1 MESFLLQALGEHE
14 ITINDLGTFELKND
28 LIVILTSNSQRS
40 LLDETKDRCLFL
52 YIPYPTVERE
62 IEIVKSKLPEANDET
77 VSYVVKLV
85 HDIRN
90 LNLMKKPSV
99 RGTVDWVKSI
109 SNLGTKNFHTYT
121 LSAQLREQGLPVSVR
136 STQAAFEIYQ
146 NLGDDDR
153 NLLKTAMMAVYVK
166 DKYDIPKFNKIFE
179 KIFKKAAPDNEIPQ
193 KDDSTKAYK
202 GKGPKSNKYII
213 KKQGNM
219 GQKIRQEKI
228 DNNKLKMLSGQP
240 LLEEAKKLE
249 RDGELMNKDLTK
261 LNRFDPRM
269 LEICQRLGKR
279 IANKRSRRKVQ
290 SNSHKLDIR
299 KTIRANLKY
308 GGVPFELIMSK
319 PRPHKNEHL
328 FLNDISGSCEWISS
342 WFFMLMFSAQT
353 AFKRS
358 RTFEF
363 DNKVIETTKALK
375 EEYLIDSFVKVKDLR
390 VKNLMVHGTSNM
402 YTAFQ
407 QFQEIAN
414 INNKSYVIILS
425 DCRDWAG
432 PKVNGVPASVGLVEE
447 MVRDAKKVI
456 ILNPEDRDKWD
467 IVDSCVSLYEDAGA
481 HVFEVNTLNQLAQFV
496 EQM

>member
-1 MESFLLQALGEHE
+1 M
-14 ITINDLGTFELKND
+14 INK
-28 LIVILTSNSQRS
+28 I
-40 LLDETKDRCLFL
+40 
-52 YIPYPTVERE
+52 
-62 IEIVKSKLPEANDET
+62 AN
-77 VSYVVKLV
+77 
-85 HDIRN
+85 
-90 LNLMKKPSV
+90 
-99 RGTVDWVKSI
+99 
-109 SNLGTKNFHTYT
+109 
-121 LSAQLREQGLPVSVR
+121 LSANLRKVGLPVSIR
-136 STQAAFEIYQ
+136 STQAAMEIYRD
-146 NLGDDDR
+146 LGDVDR
-153 NLLKTAMMAVYVK
+153 NLLKTALMAIYVK
-166 DKYDIPKFNKIFE
+166 DRYDIPKFMKIFDQ
-179 KIFKKAAPDNEIPQ
+179 IFKAPALEDKKVEDPNRG
-193 KDDSTKAYK
+193 KAYK
-202 GKGPKSNKYII
+202 GTGPKSNKYVI
-213 KKQGNM
+213 KKQNTIGKNV
-219 GQKIRQEKI
+219 QKERI
-228 DNNKLKMLSGQP
+228 NNEKLKMLSGQP

-279 IANKRSRRKVQ
+279 IANKRSRRKIEA
-290 SNSHKLDIR
+290 NSHKIDMR
-299 KTIRANLKY
+299 RTMRANLKY
-308 GGVPFELIMSK
+308 GGVPLELVKAK

-375 EEYLIDSFVKVKDLR
+375 EEYLIDSFIKVKDMR
-390 VKNLMVHGTSNM
+390 VKNMMVHGTSDM
-402 YTAFQ
+402 YSAFKK
-407 QFQEIAN
+407 FQEMAN

-432 PKVNGVPASVGLVEE
+432 PKVNGIPASVELVEE
-447 MVRDAKKVI
+447 MVRDSKKVI
-456 ILNPEDRDKWD
+456 ILNPEDRNKWD

>member
-1 MESFLLQALGEHE
+1 MIRK
-14 ITINDLGTFELKND
+14 IT
-28 LIVILTSNSQRS
+28 
-40 LLDETKDRCLFL
+40 
-52 YIPYPTVERE
+52 
-62 IEIVKSKLPEANDET
+62 
-77 VSYVVKLV
+77 
-85 HDIRN
+85 
-90 LNLMKKPSV
+90 
-99 RGTVDWVKSI
+99 
-109 SNLGTKNFHTYT
+109 T
-121 LSAQLREQGLPVSVR
+121 LSAQLREKGLPVSVR
-136 STQAAFEIYQ
+136 STQSAVEVYMD
-146 NLGDDDR
+146 LGEDDR
-153 NLLKTAMMAVYVK
+153 ELLKIALMSIYVK
-166 DKYDIPKFNKIFE
+166 DKYDIPKFNKVFDE
-179 KIFKKAAPDNEIPQ
+179 VFAVKLPENDGGEELNKGQ
-193 KDDSTKAYK
+193 AYR
-202 GKGPKSNKYII
+202 GKGPKSNKYVI
-213 KKQGNM
+213 KKQSNM
-219 GQKIRQEKI
+219 ASKVRKEKI
-228 DNNKLKMLSGQP
+228 NNEKLRMLSGQP
-240 LLEEAKKLE
+240 LLEEVQKLE

-290 SNSHKLDIR
+290 SHSNKIDMR
-299 KTIRANLKY
+299 RTIRANLKY
-308 GGVPFELIMSK
+308 GGVPLELVKAK

-375 EEYLIDSFVKVKDLR
+375 EEYLIDAFVKVKDQR
-390 VKNLMVHGTSNM
+390 VKNMMVHGTSDM
-402 YTAFQ
+402 YSAFKK
-407 QFQEIAN
+407 FQEMAN

-432 PKVNGVPASVGLVEE
+432 PKVNGIPASVGIVEE
-447 MVRDAKKVI
+447 MVRDSKKVV
-456 ILNPEDRDKWD
+456 ILNPEDRNKWD

>member
-1 MESFLLQALGEHE
+1 M
-14 ITINDLGTFELKND
+14 INDKM
-28 LIVILTSNSQRS
+28 I
-40 LLDETKDRCLFL
+40 
-52 YIPYPTVERE
+52 
-62 IEIVKSKLPEANDET
+62 SKVAA
-77 VSYVVKLV
+77 
-85 HDIRN
+85 
-90 LNLMKKPSV
+90 
-99 RGTVDWVKSI
+99 
-109 SNLGTKNFHTYT
+109 
-121 LSAQLREQGLPVSVR
+121 LSAQLREQGMPVSIR
-136 STQAAFEIYQ
+136 STQDAVKIHQ
-146 NLGDDDR
+146 DLGEEDR
-153 NLLKTAMMAVYVK
+153 ELLKTALMAIYVK
-166 DKYDIPKFNKIFE
+166 DRYDIPKFLKIFDKVFSE
-179 KIFKKAAPDNEIPQ
+179 KKKEKMAEELN
-193 KDDSTKAYK
+193 KGKAYR
-202 GKGPKSNKYII
+202 GTGPKSNKYVI
-213 KKQGNM
+213 KKQNSI
-219 GQKIRQEKI
+219 GQKVRQEKI
-228 DNNKLKMLSGQP
+228 DNKKLKMLSGQP

-290 SNSHKLDIR
+290 AHSHKIDMR
-299 KTIRANLKY
+299 RTMRANLKY
-308 GGVPFELIMSK
+308 GGVPIDLVKAK

-375 EEYLIDSFVKVKDLR
+375 EEYLIDSFVKVKDMR
-390 VKNLMVHGTSNM
+390 IKHMMVHGTSDM
-402 YTAFQ
+402 YSAFTK
-407 QFQEIAN
+407 FTEMAK

-432 PKVNGVPASVGLVEE
+432 PKVNGIPACVGVVEE

-456 ILNPEDRDKWD
+456 ILNPEERNKWD
-467 IVDSCVSLYEDAGA
+467 IVDSCVSLYEEAGA
-481 HVFEVNTLNQLAQFV
+481 QVFEVNTLNQLAHFV

>member
-1 MESFLLQALGEHE
+1 M
-14 ITINDLGTFELKND
+14 INK
-28 LIVILTSNSQRS
+28 I
-40 LLDETKDRCLFL
+40 
-52 YIPYPTVERE
+52 
-62 IEIVKSKLPEANDET
+62 AN
-77 VSYVVKLV
+77 
-85 HDIRN
+85 
-90 LNLMKKPSV
+90 
-99 RGTVDWVKSI
+99 
-109 SNLGTKNFHTYT
+109 
-121 LSAQLREQGLPVSVR
+121 LSANLRKEGLPVSIR
-136 STQAAFEIYQ
+136 STQAAMEIYRD
-146 NLGDDDR
+146 LGDVDR
-153 NLLKTAMMAVYVK
+153 NLLKTALMAIYVK
-166 DKYDIPKFNKIFE
+166 DRYDIPKFMKIFDQ
-179 KIFKKAAPDNEIPQ
+179 IFKAPALEDKKVEDPNRG
-193 KDDSTKAYK
+193 KAYK
-202 GKGPKSNKYII
+202 GTGPKSNKYVI
-213 KKQGNM
+213 KKQNTIGKNV
-219 GQKIRQEKI
+219 QKERI
-228 DNNKLKMLSGQP
+228 NNEKLKMLSGQP

-279 IANKRSRRKVQ
+279 IANKRSRRKIEA
-290 SNSHKLDIR
+290 NSHKIDMR
-299 KTIRANLKY
+299 RTMRANLKY
-308 GGVPFELIMSK
+308 GGVPLELVKAK

-375 EEYLIDSFVKVKDLR
+375 EEYLIDSFIKVKDMR
-390 VKNLMVHGTSNM
+390 VKNMMVHGTSDM
-402 YTAFQ
+402 YSAFKK
-407 QFQEIAN
+407 FQEMAN

-432 PKVNGVPASVGLVEE
+432 PKVNGIPASVELVEE
-447 MVRDAKKVI
+447 MVRDSKKVI
-456 ILNPEDRDKWD
+456 ILNPEDRNKWD